1 MTSTILIIISL
12 SILGLISYLIY
23 LNKKKFVLNLFKY
36 AYIALDS
43 KAFKEIDYKYI
54 KKYLINY

>member
-1 MTSTILIIISL
+1 
-12 SILGLISYLIY
+12 
-23 LNKKKFVLNLFKY
+23 LNLFKY